1 MTSRAPSRSNRLSR
15 RDSPL
20 KTRARHLAKPPSSAK
35 SSWKSWKGG
44 QWNGGL
50 GYLTSALSVTKL
62 PRPEAWVREKT
73 GFRAETTQLL
83 GEMKFWTS
91 QRVCQARAFIKV
103 KWSVENR
110 DSLLIL
116 CTLVLF
122 LRDFKSC
129 REYFSLAPPTMYSL
143 ISNKTQ

>member
-1 MTSRAPSRSNRLSR
+1 MTSRAPSRSNRLSL

-73 GFRAETTQLL
+73 GFRAGTTQLL
-83 GEMKFWTS
+83 GEMKFWTC

-110 DSLLIL
+110 ESLLKTVYL
-116 CTLVLF
+116 GSTLEGFQIIARVLF
-122 LRDFKSC
+122 SC
-129 REYFSLAPPTMYSL
+129 ASYNVFV
-143 ISNKTQ
+143 NQQ